1 MKNKTGKIDNTDRR
15 IINILINNPRKSYR
29 ELAKEAKV
37 SVATVANR
45 LRDLTKNEII
55 KDYTALINYD
65 KLGYEI
71 QTVINIRVSQ
81 GKELVIEKKIFNDPH
96 VTAIYDLTGD
106 FDVLVIAKFK
116 NRKSLD
122 NYVKK
127 IQTYEFVER
136 TQTLLILNTIKE
148 HPIEV
153 E

>member
-29 ELAKEAKV
+29 ELAKEARV
-37 SVATVANR
+37 SVATIANR
-45 LRDLTKNEII
+45 LKELVKSEII
-55 KDYTALINYD
+55 KDYTTSIDYD
-65 KLGYEI
+65 KLGYEVHVMI
-71 QTVINIRVSQ
+71 FIRVSQ
-81 GKELVIEKKIFNDPH
+81 GKEFVVEKKLFNH
-96 VTAIYDLTGD
+96 ENVTSIYDITGD
-106 FDVLVIAKFK
+106 FDVLVIARFK

-136 TQTLLILNTIKE
+136 TQTQLILNTIKE

>member
-1 MKNKTGKIDNTDRR
+1 MKEKKENIDKTDKR
-15 IINILINNPRKSYR
+15 ILNLLINSPKKSYR
-29 ELAKEAKV
+29 ELAKEARV
-37 SVATVANR
+37 SVATIANR
-45 LRDLTKNEII
+45 LKKLNKNEII
-55 KDYTALINYD
+55 QDYTTLVNYD

-71 QTVINIRVSQ
+71 QTIINIRVSQ